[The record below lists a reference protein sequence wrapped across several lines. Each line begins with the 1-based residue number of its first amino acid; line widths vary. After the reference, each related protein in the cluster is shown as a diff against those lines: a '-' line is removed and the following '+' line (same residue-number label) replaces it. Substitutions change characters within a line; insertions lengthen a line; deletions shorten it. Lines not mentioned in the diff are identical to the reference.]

1 MCGIGGMYRFD
12 GKKPDSSVLQK
23 MSASIAHRGPDG
35 SGIDIES
42 NVGLIHRR
50 LAIIDPSPRG
60 RQPMSTKN
68 GNFRITFNGEIF
80 NYKKI
85 RRKLEN
91 SGYHFRTHTD
101 TETLLYGY
109 EFWGENIV
117 HELSGQFAFCIWDVK
132 KSKLFLA
139 RDHTGIIPL
148 YYLFNKNVF
157 LFSSEVKGLL
167 ASGLMDREI
176 NPESIHHYLSMFTIP
191 SPLTIFKNAHSLLS
205 GHTLSVDDKG
215 IRTKKYWEI
224 PIGTW
229 SQNTIRIPEAK
240 EKLSKI
246 LTKSVIEATVS
257 DVPIGAFLSGGI
269 DSSTIVGIMA
279 THTKSKIKT
288 YSLWAEGGDAYDE
301 RKYAK
306 LIAEKYDTDHTE
318 FTVSEDEII
327 AELPNV
333 IYYLDQPN
341 GGSLETYFISK
352 LTAQSVK
359 VALSGL
365 GGDELFAGYHKD
377 LHSIKELSAIYRSV
391 PYPLRNMFLRLFR
404 SLPVS
409 LDLKKTASVADRLLG
424 LSSIA
429 QKYMF
434 LYFAYQEYEKKA
446 LYSREFRDKIGNANT
461 ENYFGSFF
469 NQVSQ
474 MSDIDQLYYVDL
486 QTYTRDDLL
495 ENMNMMSMAHALET
509 RVPFLNPDLIQFAAS
524 VPPAW
529 KLGGNVTKKIL
540 KDVAR
545 KWIPDEIIFHKKT
558 GFALP
563 RVQYM
568 NGKLKKHICSVLS
581 KESVSK
587 RGFFNP
593 KYISEELNRFYHPQ
607 SSKML
612 WSEHLRVWILFIFEL
627 WCRINLDRRNFIIS
641 STKLSELT
649 GV

>member
-12 GKKPDSSVLQK
+12 NTKPDKKILQK
-23 MSASIAHRGPDG
+23 MSSAIAHRGPDG
-35 SGIDIES
+35 SGIHIS
-42 NVGLIHRR
+42 RNVGLVHRR
-50 LAIIDPSPRG
+50 LAIIDPSSRG
-60 RQPMSTKN
+60 KQPMTTKEATLW
-68 GNFRITFNGEIF
+68 ITFNGEIF
-80 NYKKI
+80 NYREI
-85 RRKLEN
+85 RRKLER
-91 SGYHFRTHTD
+91 SGYRFKTHTD
-101 TETLLYGY
+101 TETILHGY
-109 EFWGENIV
+109 DFWGENVV
-117 HELSGQFAFCIWDVK
+117 HELTGQFAFCIWDVK

-148 YYLFNKNVF
+148 YYFFNKRAF
-157 LFSSEVKGLL
+157 LFSSEIKGLI
-167 ASGLMDREI
+167 ASGLLGLDL
-176 NPESIHHYLSMFTIP
+176 NPEAIHHYLSMFTIP
-191 SPLTIFKNAHSLLS
+191 SPLTILKDAHSLLS
-205 GHTLSVDDKG
+205 GHTLSVDFKG
-215 IRTKKYWEI
+215 IRTKKYWEV

-229 SQNTIRIPEAK
+229 SQNTITIPEAK
-240 EKLSKI
+240 KKLSE
-246 LTKSVIEATVS
+246 LLVESVVNATVS

-306 LIAEKYDTDHTE
+306 LIAEKYHTDHTE

-327 AELPNV
+327 QELPKV

-377 LHSIKELSAIYRSV
+377 LHSIKELSAVYRTV
-391 PYPLRNMFLRLFR
+391 PAPLRRVFLKLFR

-424 LSSIA
+424 LSSTA

-446 LYSREFRDKIGNANT
+446 LYSEEFASRIENANT

-469 NQVSQ
+469 NQVSG

-509 RVPFLNPDLIQFAAS
+509 RVPFLNPELIKFAAS

-529 KLGGNVTKKIL
+529 KLGGNITKKIL

-545 KWIPDEIIFHKKT
+545 KWIPKEIIEHKKT

-563 RVQYM
+563 RVVYM
-568 NGKLKKHICSVLS
+568 NGKLKKHIYAVLS
-581 KESVSK
+581 KESITK
-587 RGFFNP
+587 RGIFNAA
-593 KYISEELNRFYHPQ
+593 YVSEELNRFYHPQ

-612 WSEHLRVWILFIFEL
+612 WSEHMRIWILFVFEL
-627 WCRINLDRRNFIIS
+627 WCRIYIDRRNLVLPR
-641 STKLSELT
+641 TKLSDLT